1 MVFFPCHFFCEKKR
15 SRDRILE
22 FANLERGDEECLLA
36 QDREDVDDPLESVFQ
51 NDLRE
56 RGGG

>member
-1 MVFFPCHFFCEKKR
+1 MVFFPCPFFFLRKKK
-15 SRDRILE
+15 SGPKT
-22 FANLERGDEECLLA
+22 AVCHPERGDEECLLA

>member
-1 MVFFPCHFFCEKKR
+1 M
-15 SRDRILE
+15 
-22 FANLERGDEECLLA
+22 ERGDEECLLA

-56 RGGG
+56 RGGGDMPGRLAWHVPPLSQALGV